1 MGKGRNQRTEGKR
14 EKGVVEEKDRG
25 KKGLWT
31 FSERKEQKKE
41 AEKEGLSMFKEN
53 PKRRLGRFCHM
64 SH

>member
-41 AEKEGLSMFKEN
+41 AETAHRQAPLCTTADKIFL
-53 PKRRLGRFCHM
+53 
-64 SH
+64 